1 METMIWIPIALILSA
16 VVFILYGKS
25 GLKSAL
31 LLAGALLIKD
41 AAARFAGKQGEWLV
55 VGLFAVLAIG
65 IYILKRKNKKQS
77 R

>member
-1 METMIWIPIALILSA
+1 MIWIPMAIILLA

-41 AAARFAGKQGEWLV
+41 AAAHFAGKLGEWLIVSLYAV
-55 VGLFAVLAIG
+55 VAIG
-65 IYILKRKNKKQS
+65 IYIIRRNKKKKK
-77 R
+77 